1 MSIVIRM
8 MRHSD
13 LVPLAA
19 LRHAT
24 FFAEG
29 GHTQE
34 ADVVALA
41 SLVEGDGFEA
51 GLVAEIDGELAGSC
65 LFVREEFEP
74 LHDVS
79 PWLAGLVVAEP
90 YRGRGL
96 GRMLIE
102 TVEKHARSV
111 RCNDLY
117 LYTDAAEALY
127 ARLGWVAV
135 ERMVIDGAPL
145 VLMQRKL

>member
-1 MSIVIRM
+1 MSTVIRM
-8 MRHSD
+8 MGQSD

-24 FFAEG
+24 FFVDGE
-29 GHTQE
+29 HTRE

-41 SLVEGDGFEA
+41 GLVDGDGFEA
-51 GLVAEIDGELAGSC
+51 GFVAEIDGELAGSC
-65 LFVREEFEP
+65 LFVREEIEP
-74 LHDVS
+74 LHDLS

-96 GRMLIE
+96 GRTLVEAVE
-102 TVEKHARSV
+102 THARSV
-111 RCNDLY
+111 NCNVLY

-127 ARLGWVAV
+127 ARLGWTTV
-135 ERMVIDGAPL
+135 ERMIIDGAPL
-145 VLMQRKL
+145 VLMQRKF